1 MIRKKNRIAIVHPHL
16 KPGGGSEARA
26 LWIVEALKEEE
37 QVNLISMGRI
47 DLGALND
54 YYGTDLKYDEIGII
68 EIPIPQMLKKRFDAL
83 RSYRLSKYCKKNSD
97 KFDLMI
103 SSYNVMDFGKK
114 GIQYIADFSFDDD
127 LRRKHHSVSGTFPRL
142 VYKRSFIRTM
152 YLKLGEWISKGTKE
166 GWRRNTTIAN
176 SKWSA
181 EVLQEAYG
189 INAQVIY
196 PPVEEKFPDIP
207 WEEKSNGFVAVGRL
221 VPEKRFDQII
231 HILKKVREQGHDVHL
246 HIIGGGPYTSFNKT
260 LKRVVEENSSWCFL
274 EGPKYGAE
282 KKKMISK
289 HKFGISG
296 CKNEAFGIAVAEMI
310 KAGNI
315 VWVPF
320 SGGQVEIVDHK
331 ELIYIDQE
339 DAVLKIKK
347 TLNDNKKQAE
357 IREHLKKN
365 SEKFS
370 IEIFKIKTRATVEEF
385 IGQSS

>member
-1 MIRKKNRIAIVHPHL
+1 MSKKNIAVIHPIL
-16 KPGGGSEARA
+16 KPGGGSGARA
-26 LWIVEALKEEE
+26 LWVVEALKKDYKISL
-37 QVNLISMGRI
+37 VSMGRI
-47 DLGALND
+47 NLGALND

-83 RSYRLSKYCKKNSD
+83 RNYRLSRYCKKNSD

-114 GIQYIADFSFDDD
+114 GMQFIADFSFDDD
-127 LRRKHHSVSGTFPRL
+127 LRRKHHPVSGRFPRL
-142 VYKRSFIRTM
+142 AYKRFFIRSM

-166 GWRRNTTIAN
+166 GWMRNTTIAN

-181 EVLQEAYG
+181 DVFQETYG
-189 INAQVIY
+189 INAQVVY

-207 WEEKSNGFVAVGRL
+207 WGEKSNGFVAVGRL

-282 KKKMISK
+282 KKMIISK

-315 VWVPF
+315 VCVPDG
-320 SGGQVEIVDHK
+320 GGQREIVNHHDLIYKTEDDAISKIERVLKDGNKQK
-331 ELIYIDQE
+331 EL
-339 DAVLKIKK
+339 
-347 TLNDNKKQAE
+347 LN
-357 IREHLKKN
+357 HLKN
-365 SEKFS
+365 QSEKFS
-370 IEIFKIKTRATVEEF
+370 ASTFMSEINNIVKNFFEERKK
-385 IGQSS
+385 